1 MNEWW
6 KFWWVNKNLCQVIQL
21 VSPWRN
27 CVHDLQASN
36 TLKTTKE
43 KHFISTW
50 NVIVWVSVLQKRI
63 VVDSDRHF
71 DNLWGS
77 HLQNQSEL
85 YHVSWWYLFFLPLW
99 GIRNYLSKKKEIRGR
114 DNSRTGEGHK
124 RDSRRTQGTQE
135 GHQRVQGVHYRGT
148 RRKLKG
154 HNKNTKG
161 AKGVKYRG
169 TRRKLEEHSRTRGA
183 PQGKRGE
190 I

>member
-50 NVIVWVSVLQKRI
+50 NVIVRVSVLPKRI

-85 YHVSWWYLFFLPLW
+85 YHIDQLLVFIFLPLW
-99 GIRNYLSKKKEIRGR
+99 DITDYLTKKREIRSR
-114 DNSRTGEGHK
+114 DNSRTREGHK
-124 RDSRRTQGTQE
+124 RDSKRTQGAQE
-135 GHQRVQGVHYRGT
+135 GHHRVPGGQEG
-148 RRKLKG
+148 
-154 HNKNTKG
+154 N
-161 AKGVKYRG
+161 
-169 TRRKLEEHSRTRGA
+169 
-183 PQGKRGE
+183 
-190 I
+190 